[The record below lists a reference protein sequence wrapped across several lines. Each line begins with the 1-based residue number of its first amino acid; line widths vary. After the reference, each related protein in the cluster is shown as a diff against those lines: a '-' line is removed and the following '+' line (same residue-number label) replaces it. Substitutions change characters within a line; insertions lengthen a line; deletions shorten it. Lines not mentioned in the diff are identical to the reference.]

1 MERRSI
7 DHTDEKILGD
17 LSRNGRISH
26 AEIGKRV
33 SLSRNAVRQRIER
46 LERLGFIQGYT
57 ITRGK
62 PTSHIDLV
70 SAILLVYRKDRM
82 RGIDVLQALRLIPE
96 VAGCDVL
103 SGDFDLLIRLEA
115 QSVERVRQIWE
126 DIATLPGVRDTVTA
140 LSLATVIRRGP

>member
-46 LERLGFIQGYT
+46 LERLGFI
-57 ITRGK
+57 
-62 PTSHIDLV
+62 
-70 SAILLVYRKDRM
+70 
-82 RGIDVLQALRLIPE
+82 
-96 VAGCDVL
+96 
-103 SGDFDLLIRLEA
+103 
-115 QSVERVRQIWE
+115 
-126 DIATLPGVRDTVTA
+126 
-140 LSLATVIRRGP
+140 

>member
-1 MERRSI
+1 
-7 DHTDEKILGD
+7 
-17 LSRNGRISH
+17 
-26 AEIGKRV
+26 
-33 SLSRNAVRQRIER
+33 
-46 LERLGFIQGYT
+46 
-57 ITRGK
+57 
-62 PTSHIDLV
+62 
-70 SAILLVYRKDRM
+70 M

-126 DIATLPGVRDTVTA
+126 EIAMLPGVRDTVTA